1 MADYPLLL
9 KQGRVV
15 QSHSKESIFSPV
27 QKNAIIKKKSGRRPL
42 FGDKHKTGRLK
53 GCFLTFWTDWLMTSS
68 RWRLELD
75 KIRKAEAP

>member
-27 QKNAIIKKKSGRRPL
+27 QKNAIINKKSGSALPTP
-42 FGDKHKTGRLK
+42 DKHKTGLPERRPLP
-53 GCFLTFWTDWLMTSS
+53 FWEVLLVTS
-68 RWRLELD
+68 RG
-75 KIRKAEAP
+75 